1 MKFTGRLVVA
11 FSFLTHS
18 CLFSTG
24 FDNRFLP
31 FVHEAVIRTVE
42 QRSHLKAAPFFMIGD
57 SAYGS
62 GPKKKK
68 GIPELSGP
76 FDLRLLAHASETVGN
91 ANRLRP
97 VWQTAYDILWDVHG
111 KIQGQGV
118 IFGGE
123 YSFGNLS
130 FGASTTFLHLSS
142 NQKFVLP
149 RKTSSDL
156 YLTAADEVEIDENRR
171 QTLKDL
177 GFESCQWSD
186 SSFTDTEIFVRYGWV
201 KDYVL
206 KCRQAGCG
214 MKFGL
219 LVPSASLRVQNN
231 PASIPFGGDDMLGFF
246 WGVDGAFELKEDM
259 WFNFLLN
266 LSSRFDKTQVRRLP
280 VKGEPEIFGAT
291 QGDVRI
297 DPGVT
302 VEVSPALIFNKIRD
316 RVSFKLQYLFTS
328 HAGDVWSDRRTDKTI
343 SVDFSNIYNRSKW
356 ISEYLSCN
364 VFYDYGTVTETKK
377 LSPKIGF
384 SWDIPVKFLKP
395 RDVART
401 QRIGFFIECCF

>member
-11 FSFLTHS
+11 FSFLIHG
-18 CLFSTG
+18 CLLSTG
-24 FDNRFLP
+24 FDNRFIPFLP
-31 FVHEAVIRTVE
+31 EAVIRTVE
-42 QRSHLKAAPFFMIGD
+42 QRSHIKATPFFMIGD

-62 GPKKKK
+62 GADKKK

-76 FDLRLLAHASETVGN
+76 FDLRLLAYASETVGN
-91 ANRLRP
+91 TNRLSP

-111 KIQGQGV
+111 KIQGQG
-118 IFGGE
+118 ITFGGE
-123 YSFGNLS
+123 YSFGHLS
-130 FGASTTFLHLSS
+130 CGASTTFLHLSS

-149 RKTSSDL
+149 RKTASDL
-156 YLTAADEVEIDENRR
+156 ALTAADEVEIDQDRR

-177 GFESCQWSD
+177 GFESAQWSD
-186 SSFTDTEIFVRYGWV
+186 STLTDTEIFIRYGWV
-201 KDYVL
+201 KEYVL

-219 LVPSASLRVQNN
+219 LLPSASLRPQNN

-266 LSSRFDKTQVRRLP
+266 LSSRFDKTQIRRLP
-280 VKGEPEIFGAT
+280 VKGEPDIFGAT
-291 QGDVRI
+291 QGAVKV

-302 VEVSPALIFNKIRD
+302 VVVSPALIFNKIRD
-316 RVSFKLQYLFTS
+316 QVSLKLQYLFTS

-343 SVDFSNIYNRSKW
+343 PVDFSNIYKRSKW

-364 VFYDYGTVTETKK
+364 VSYDCGTVSQLKK
-377 LSPKIGF
+377 LSPVISF

-395 RDVART
+395 RDVAKT
-401 QRIGFFIECCF
+401 QRLGLSIECRF